1 MSKTQNNKLPKI
13 MLPIAMIVAG
23 LVSSAP
29 TTVFNIVYP
38 ILVNNLGI
46 DIDTTV
52 FSAVGNA
59 VSILGSIGYVVVL
72 ILFSLSCKGLQK
84 KLCFVMSAYVG
95 TVANV
100 FTYICSFITALL
112 LSFLPLKE
120 AYIETTIYSLGIS
133 VGSIISV
140 VIEIVVA
147 VLFFHFVSTFTER
160 ETIDEESEPYKVK
173 LLVPCIVVVGY
184 GVLGLV
190 INLVSSAITTAVN
203 GNIQKEA
210 YAQIAISQAINLV
223 VYIFLWAVLIGATF
237 LFKDKYQKLTIVG
250 SVIAGKSIW
259 GFVGIIFNFITI
271 FLPNISRV
279 VSFFSTGIITV
290 LGIAAGILIFALA
303 NKKQY
308 ERIKI

>member
-59 VSILGSIGYVVVL
+59 ASILGNIGYVVVL
-72 ILFSLSCKGLQK
+72 ILFSLSCKGFQK
-84 KLCFVMSAYVG
+84 KLCFVMSAYVASA
-95 TVANV
+95 ANV
-100 FTYICSFITALL
+100 LMYVCSLFTSLL
-112 LSFLPLKE
+112 LSILPLKE
-120 AYIETTIYSLGIS
+120 AHIETTIYSLGIS
-133 VGSIISV
+133 VGSIISI

-147 VLFFHFVSTFTER
+147 IFFFKYLSSFTEK
-160 ETIDEESEPYKVK
+160 ESDEEGETYKVK
-173 LLVPCIVVVGY
+173 LLTPCIVVVAY
-184 GVLGLV
+184 GVLGF
-190 INLVSSAITTAVN
+190 IANLVSSAITTAVN

-210 YAQIAISQAINLV
+210 YAQIAISQAINFV

-259 GFVGIIFNFITI
+259 GFVGIIFNFIAM
-271 FLPNISRV
+271 FLPNLSSV
-279 VSFFSTGIITV
+279 VSGASGFITTI

-308 ERIKI
+308 ERIK